1 MCPSWYRMQN
11 GTVFDLKAVQSENG
25 SKSYNVTVDNDIA
38 DFNNME
44 VVAVNESYTYKDVY
58 R

>member
-1 MCPSWYRMQN
+1 MQN